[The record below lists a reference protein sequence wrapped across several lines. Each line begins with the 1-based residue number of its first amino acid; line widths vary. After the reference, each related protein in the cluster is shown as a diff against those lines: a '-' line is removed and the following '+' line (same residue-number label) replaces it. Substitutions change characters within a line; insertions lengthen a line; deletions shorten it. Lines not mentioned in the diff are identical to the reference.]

1 MTNPFLPISV
11 HYANEP
17 QYKNALEIAMNE
29 KYDCMLFDPK
39 NIETDMV
46 FVLLETENDT
56 RVLHTRYD
64 SCLDRFFPSDSD
76 TLHVFQ
82 TRSSAF
88 RYLQKRS
95 RIRERSE
102 MNLE

>member
-1 MTNPFLPISV
+1 MTNAFLPLSV

-17 QYKNALEIAMNE
+17 QCKNAMENAINE

-46 FVLLETENDT
+46 YVLLETENDT

-64 SCLDRFFPSDSD
+64 SCLDRFFPSDTD

-82 TRSSAF
+82 TRSNAF

-95 RIRERSE
+95 RILEKKE
-102 MNLE
+102 MDLE

>member
-1 MTNPFLPISV
+1 MTNAFLPLSV

-17 QYKNALEIAMNE
+17 QCKNAMENAINE

-46 FVLLETENDT
+46 YVVLETENDT

-64 SCLDRFFPSDSD
+64 SCLDRFFPSDTD
-76 TLHVFQ
+76 TLHIFQ
-82 TRSSAF
+82 TRSNAF

-95 RIRERSE
+95 RILEKKE
-102 MNLE
+102 MDLE

>member
-1 MTNPFLPISV
+1 MTNAFLPLSV

-17 QYKNALEIAMNE
+17 QCKNAMENAINE

-46 FVLLETENDT
+46 YVLLETENDT

-64 SCLDRFFPSDSD
+64 SCLDRFFPSDTD
-76 TLHVFQ
+76 TLHIFQ
-82 TRSSAF
+82 TRSNAF

-95 RIRERSE
+95 WILEKKE
-102 MNLE
+102 MDLE

>member
-29 KYDCMLFDPK
+29 KYDCMMFDPK

-46 FVLLETENDT
+46 YVLLETENDT

-102 MNLE
+102 INLE

>member
-1 MTNPFLPISV
+1 M
-11 HYANEP
+11 E
-17 QYKNALEIAMNE
+17 NAINE

-46 FVLLETENDT
+46 YVLLETENDT

-64 SCLDRFFPSDSD
+64 SCLDRFFPSDTD
-76 TLHVFQ
+76 TLHIFQ
-82 TRSSAF
+82 TRSNAF

-95 RIRERSE
+95 RILEKKE
-102 MNLE
+102 MDLE